1 MCKQSV
7 EDVERLFSD
16 SMVRWMEK
24 NGYDHE
30 ATYLRVI
37 HNWRRACDE
46 RGLLAVQHSQ
56 FNNDFLNYIL
66 DDLMPW
72 HKQEGLRDFSLLE
85 VNRYCNINFVY

>member
-1 MCKQSV
+1 MILWLK
-7 EDVERLFSD
+7 
-16 SMVRWMEK
+16 WMEK

-37 HNWRRACDE
+37 RNWRCACDE
-46 RGLLAVQHSQ
+46 RGLSAVQRSQ

-85 VNRYCNINFVY
+85 VNRYCNMNFVY